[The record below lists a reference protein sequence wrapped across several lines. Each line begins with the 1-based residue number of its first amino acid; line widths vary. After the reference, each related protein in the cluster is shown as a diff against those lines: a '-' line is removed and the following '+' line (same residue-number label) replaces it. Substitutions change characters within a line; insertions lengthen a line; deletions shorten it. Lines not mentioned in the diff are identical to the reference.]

1 MHLLPSRH
9 PSVAFRSLTDSH
21 NVHAVLLKQVT
32 SGLRHL
38 LVASFSLG
46 SPGPVGY
53 AKN

>member
-1 MHLLPSRH
+1 VRVPRE
-9 PSVAFRSLTDSH
+9 
-21 NVHAVLLKQVT
+21 QVT